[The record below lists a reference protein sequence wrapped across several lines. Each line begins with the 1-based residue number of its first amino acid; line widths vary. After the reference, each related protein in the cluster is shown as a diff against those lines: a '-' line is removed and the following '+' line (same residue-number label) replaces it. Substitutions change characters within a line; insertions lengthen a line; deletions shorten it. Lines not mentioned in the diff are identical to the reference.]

1 MGTKSSRLRS
11 IAEELPEGTPTRTR
25 CSLSV
30 PTTFLRRYGLVG
42 PGEPLSGGRPSCG
55 VARAARPRL
64 RYDRLVLARRPAGHP
79 GFDHAVRRWRH
90 SLSHVSGHRTAVE
103 AGTGI
108 GSCRLARCWG
118 RGRQGALS
126 LLPASQAL
134 DRTPAV
140 LRRAGKNALFAADE
154 FFAARTSPILTPA
167 APTPVPW
174 AASSPGARNKESS
187 CVRSRRGW
195 PGASLRRFPDRTPPR
210 IWRWRRCGISSTPW
224 SSRHAVALNPFSSVR
239 GRKHA
244 VVDGKTPQLAI
255 QQARDLLASIDL
267 SHVVGLRDRALLGT
281 LAYTGARVGAL
292 ARLRRQDLE
301 DQGAQRVLRFRE
313 KGGQQREIPVR
324 HDLDRWLE
332 EYLMAARIAADPKET
347 PLFRAALGKQKKL
360 SRNPLSANSMRR
372 MLKRRLKDARLPDIF
387 SPHSFRV
394 LVVTDLL
401 AQDVPLED
409 VQYLAGHANPKTT
422 QIYDRRQKR
431 VTRNIVER
439 ISV

>member
-1 MGTKSSRLRS
+1 MIKYVIIPYITMVQ
-11 IAEELPEGTPTRTR
+11 TP
-25 CSLSV
+25 SQS
-30 PTTFLRRYGLVG
+30 
-42 PGEPLSGGRPSCG
+42 
-55 VARAARPRL
+55 A
-64 RYDRLVLARRPAGHP
+64 
-79 GFDHAVRRWRH
+79 
-90 SLSHVSGHRTAVE
+90 
-103 AGTGI
+103 
-108 GSCRLARCWG
+108 
-118 RGRQGALS
+118 

-134 DRTPAV
+134 DHAPAV

-154 FFAARTSPILTPA
+154 FFAARISNPHTRRAYARIVGRFLAWCEEQGIELRQVTPGLAGRFIEEIPGSDPTKNLALA
-167 APTPVPW
+167 A
-174 AASSPGARNKESS
+174 
-187 CVRSRRGW
+187 
-195 PGASLRRFPDRTPPR
+195 LRHFFDALVT
-210 IWRWRRCGISSTPW
+210 
-224 SSRHAVALNPFSSVR
+224 RHAVALNPFSSVR

-267 SHVVGLRDRALLGT
+267 SGVVGLRDRAVLGVLT
-281 LAYTGARVGAL
+281 YTGARVGAL

-332 EYLMAARIAADPKET
+332 EYLMAARIDADPKET

-401 AQDVPLED
+401 TQDVPLED